1 MAESKLKTVS
11 IKFSSRASVQIK
23 GCFYTVEATEERVV
37 PEGIDNIDWE
47 QEKKLLWD
55 SVNDECDSQIE
66 IIFRKSKEN
75 SL

>member
-11 IKFSSRASVQIK
+11 IRFSSRASINIR

-55 SVNDECDSQIE
+55 SVNDECDSQVE
-66 IIFRKSKEN
+66 IIVKN
-75 SL
+75 SQKK

>member
-11 IKFSSRASVQIK
+11 IRFSSRASVQIK

-55 SVNDECDSQIE
+55 SVNDECDSQVD
-66 IIFRKSKEN
+66 IIVKN
-75 SL
+75 SQKK